1 MSDQDPTPTGSGDGP
16 TSPYAAPQADGSTP
30 AAAASGDQPQPY
42 PYGSPAQPYP
52 YGSPAQP
59 QPYGSAP
66 QPYPY
71 PATAPAYGYG
81 YAPSPPTNQ
90 MAVIA
95 LVLGIVGLVVLP
107 ILASIP
113 AIIVGHMARKQIR
126 ERGEG
131 GDGMAL
137 AGVITGYIGAVGYTL
152 IFLLIL
158 LPFFILAAGTAAGA

>member
-1 MSDQDPTPTGSGDGP
+1 MSDQDPTPTGSGDDP
-16 TSPYAAPQADGSTP
+16 ASPYAAPQADGSTP
-30 AAAASGDQPQPY
+30 AAASGEQPQPY
-42 PYGSPAQPYP
+42 PYGSQAQPYP
-52 YGSPAQP
+52 YAT
-59 QPYGSAP
+59 AP

-71 PATAPAYGYG
+71 PAAGYG

-90 MAVIA
+90 MAVVA

-113 AIIVGHMARKQIR
+113 AIIVGHMARRQIR

-158 LPFFILAAGTAAGA
+158 LPFVILAAGTAAGA

>member
-1 MSDQDPTPTGSGDGP
+1 MSDQDPTPTGSGDDP
-16 TSPYAAPQADGSTP
+16 ASPYAAPQADGSTP
-30 AAAASGDQPQPY
+30 AAASGEQPQPY

-52 YGSPAQP
+52 YGGQAQP
-59 QPYGSAP
+59 YPYATAP

-71 PATAPAYGYG
+71 PVAGYG

-90 MAVIA
+90 MAVVA

-113 AIIVGHMARKQIR
+113 AIIVGHMARRQIR

-158 LPFFILAAGTAAGA
+158 LPFVILAAGTAAGA